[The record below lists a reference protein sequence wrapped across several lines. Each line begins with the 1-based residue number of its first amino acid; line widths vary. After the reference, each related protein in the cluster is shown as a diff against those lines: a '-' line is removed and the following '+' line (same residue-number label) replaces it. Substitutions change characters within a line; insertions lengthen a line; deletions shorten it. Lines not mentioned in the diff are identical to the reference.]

1 MIISISLGST
11 FYARQKQITNNAPLI
26 NEKVGYPYEKICLS
40 FPRHD
45 HFCPWYIRN
54 RSSFI
59 TDNGFYLLTGFFWY
73 HSSPKLNAKL
83 IKLPAYQRYVTP
95 FLEKRMSP
103 RSKRR
108 MFGMM
113 GLVFL
118 ISALLIEQHLIRILL
133 GVIYF
138 SLVVGLSWYLKKRP
152 TIKSEK

>member
-1 MIISISLGST
+1 MKKYAYLFLGMITFALGT
-11 FYARQKQITNNAPLI
+11 LGIVLPLLPTT
-26 NEKVGYPYEKICLS
+26 V
-40 FPRHD
+40 
-45 HFCPWYIRN
+45 
-54 RSSFI
+54 
-59 TDNGFYLLTGFFWY
+59 FYLLTGFFWY

-83 IKLPAYQRYVTP
+83 IKLPAYQKYVTP

>member
-1 MIISISLGST
+1 MKKYAYLFLGMITFALGT
-11 FYARQKQITNNAPLI
+11 LGIVLPLLPTT
-26 NEKVGYPYEKICLS
+26 V
-40 FPRHD
+40 
-45 HFCPWYIRN
+45 
-54 RSSFI
+54 
-59 TDNGFYLLTGFFWY
+59 FYLLTGFFWY

-83 IKLPAYQRYVTP
+83 IKLPAYQKYVTP
-95 FLEKRMSP
+95 FPEKRMSP
-103 RSKRR
+103 RCKRR

>member
-1 MIISISLGST
+1 MKKYAYLFLGMITFALGT
-11 FYARQKQITNNAPLI
+11 LGIVLPLLPTT
-26 NEKVGYPYEKICLS
+26 V
-40 FPRHD
+40 
-45 HFCPWYIRN
+45 
-54 RSSFI
+54 
-59 TDNGFYLLTGFFWY
+59 FYLLTGFFWY

-83 IKLPAYQRYVTP
+83 IKLPTYQKYVTP

-118 ISALLIEQHLIRILL
+118 ISALLVEHHLIRILL

>member
-1 MIISISLGST
+1 MKKYAYLFLGTIT
-11 FYARQKQITNNAPLI
+11 FALGTLGIVLPLLPTT
-26 NEKVGYPYEKICLS
+26 V
-40 FPRHD
+40 
-45 HFCPWYIRN
+45 
-54 RSSFI
+54 
-59 TDNGFYLLTGFFWY
+59 FYLLTGFFWY
-73 HSSPKLNAKL
+73 RSSPKLNAKL

-103 RSKRR
+103 RSKWR

-152 TIKSEK
+152 TTKSEK

>member
-1 MIISISLGST
+1 MQT
-11 FYARQKQITNNAPLI
+11 PLI
-26 NEKVGYPYEKICLS
+26 NEKVGYPYEKYAYL
-40 FPRHD
+40 FLGT
-45 HFCPWYIRN
+45 
-54 RSSFI
+54 I
-59 TDNGFYLLTGFFWY
+59 TFALGTLGIVLPLLPTTVFYLLTGFFWY
-73 HSSPKLNAKL
+73 RSSPKLNAKL

-103 RSKRR
+103 RSKWR

-118 ISALLIEQHLIRILL
+118 ISALLIEHHLIRILL

-152 TIKSEK
+152 TTKSEK

>member
-1 MIISISLGST
+1 MKKYTYLFLGTIT
-11 FYARQKQITNNAPLI
+11 FALGTLGIVLPLLPTT
-26 NEKVGYPYEKICLS
+26 V
-40 FPRHD
+40 
-45 HFCPWYIRN
+45 
-54 RSSFI
+54 
-59 TDNGFYLLTGFFWY
+59 FYLLTGFFWY
-73 HSSPKLNAKL
+73 RSSPKLNAKL

-118 ISALLIEQHLIRILL
+118 ISALLVEHHLIRILL
-133 GVIYF
+133 GIIYF

-152 TIKSEK
+152 TTKSEK